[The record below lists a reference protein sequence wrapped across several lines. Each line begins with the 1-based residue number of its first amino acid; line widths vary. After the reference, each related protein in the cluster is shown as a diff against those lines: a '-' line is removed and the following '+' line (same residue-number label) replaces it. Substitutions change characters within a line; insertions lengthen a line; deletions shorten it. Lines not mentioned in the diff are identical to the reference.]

1 MNRLEFPETGFRDFP
16 ERGGRRG
23 GGIFSRVFPFLAVA
37 VLAGCGLWGLLFPE
51 PASAQSVSLSLN
63 PSSITEEDGAQ
74 KITVSATVSS
84 ISNPSFCFY
93 LDVGAHSPSQQTAT
107 EGIDYVALA
116 RKLVSFSGPTTV
128 STTFDVTATDD
139 SVSDGGETIRVHSW
153 KASDQSC
160 KYDLIN
166 SYGSAN
172 LTLND
177 SDPKANLSVSPTELN
192 EDAGAT
198 TVTVTAT
205 LNLQGTRTLSNS
217 VTYTGSV
224 GKTGDTATKGTD
236 YTAGS
241 FTVTLPSGTANA
253 QTTGTF
259 TLTPLR
265 DNASES
271 DETITVRGESTN
283 DGDAGEATI
292 TLKNSA
298 NLCSSQ
304 SPATLQA
311 DCLVLDALYDSAG
324 GADWANNRNW
334 KSANALDTWHGVK
347 VNNNDRVSSINLY
360 NNALT
365 GTIPDLSALTGLT
378 SLDLGDN
385 SLSGTIPDL
394 SALTSLGALK
404 LDGNNSLSGTIPDLS
419 GSQLRSLLLDNNN
432 ISGEIP
438 AWLND
443 MNFRELS
450 LDNNRLSGGIP
461 DLSNLTLSN
470 FDLSNNM
477 LDGSAPQAAYFPSG
491 LMQEQ
496 NPGRR
501 SAGGDANAA
510 GNLPDAGR
518 IDLSNNRL
526 TGPLPDM
533 STLLGAYKIDFSNNR
548 FGGVMNAAHFPANVG
563 TLDLSDNLLSGAI
576 PDLTSLTKLTLLYL
590 QNNRFSGTIPDLS
603 SISREV
609 WLNGNSISGTINAD
623 DLDNRIYF
631 LYLHDN
637 RLSNSGII
645 DLSSLSNLVEISL
658 WGNPGLDLTK
668 ITGLG
673 LKLEKAALW
682 ILYDSAGGSGWTSSN
697 GWFYGNNFGLWHGI
711 TTDSSGNVTG
721 IDLSENNLTGKINGG
736 IAVLDSLE
744 GLDLSCNSSLSGE
757 LPLGLKDISTLAT
770 VNICST
776 GMTVPSDQ
784 SFTTWK
790 NGADVT
796 FTDGTCSGAQA
807 CQVPV
812 SQGSSPPVSPSST
825 PPPDESPVEGG
836 GSGQGEG
843 ETEDA
848 RNPVPAPELPADD
861 PGNIEAGGG
870 CALVSGAGE
879 ERPGAASGLIL
890 AAFALLAVFPGRY
903 GRKAEGR

>member
-74 KITVSATVSS
+74 KITVIATVSS

-128 STTFDVTATDD
+128 STTFDVTAIDD

-324 GADWANNRNW
+324 GADWSNNTNW
-334 KSANALDTWHGVK
+334 KTANSLATWHGVK
-347 VNNNDRVSSINLY
+347 VRDGRVYEIELY
-360 NNALT
+360 DNGLT
-365 GTIPDLSALTGLT
+365 GTISDLSALTGLT
-378 SLDLGDN
+378 YLDLGNDDPRGTGATN

-394 SALTSLGALK
+394 SALTSLRYLL
-404 LDGNNSLSGTIPDLS
+404 LDGNSLSGTIPDLRNTNVRVL
-419 GSQLRSLLLDNNN
+419 QLNNNN

-438 AWLND
+438 TWLND
-443 MNFRELS
+443 MDLRELY
-450 LDNNRLSGGIP
+450 LHDNQLSGTIP
-461 DLSNLTLSN
+461 DLSDVDDYDL
-470 FDLSNNM
+470 DLSNNN
-477 LDGSAPQAAYFPSG
+477 LSGTIPAATHFPEE
-491 LMQEQ
+491 MRNFQ
-496 NPGRR
+496 GRLP
-501 SAGGDANAA
+501 AGKLN
-510 GNLPDAGR
+510 
-518 IDLSNNRL
+518 LSNN
-526 TGPLPDM
+526 
-533 STLLGAYKIDFSNNR
+533 N
-548 FGGVMNAAHFPANVG
+548 
-563 TLDLSDNLLSGAI
+563 LSGAI
-576 PDLTSLTKLTLLYL
+576 PDLSSLNNLYAIDLSNNSLNGSITAVLFPVGLNILDLSDNELSGAIPDLSTRMTKLTYLYL
-590 QNNRFSGTIPDLS
+590 QNNQFSGTIPDLS
-603 SISREV
+603 SVGRQV

-623 DLDNRIYF
+623 DFDNGVSY
-631 LYLHDN
+631 LYLHKN
-637 RLSNSGII
+637 QLSNSTTI
-645 DLSSLSNLVEISL
+645 DLSSLSNLSEISL
-658 WGNPGLDLTK
+658 WGNPGLDLTM
-668 ITGLG
+668 ITGLD
-673 LKLEKAALW
+673 LSLEKAALW
-682 ILYDSAGGSGWTSSN
+682 ILYDSAGGSGWTNSS
-697 GWFYGNNFGLWHGI
+697 GWPVGSNFSQGYGI

-721 IDLSENNLTGKINGG
+721 IDLSENNLSGKINGG

-757 LPLGLKDISTLAT
+757 LPLGLKDIEPLAT

-776 GMTVPSDQ
+776 GITVPGDQ

-790 NGADVT
+790 DGIIFTEGA
-796 FTDGTCSGAQA
+796 CSGAQA
-807 CQVPV
+807 CQAPV
-812 SQGSSPPVSPSST
+812 SNQGSSPPVSQS
-825 PPPDESPVEGG
+825 PDEGVGA
-836 GSGQGEG
+836 GQGEG
-843 ETEDA
+843 EPEDVQS
-848 RNPVPAPELPADD
+848 PVPDPELPAAD

-870 CALVSGAGE
+870 CALVSGTGE
-879 ERPGAASGLIL
+879 ERPGAAASGLLL
-890 AAFALLAVFPGRY
+890 AAFVLLPAFTGRH
-903 GRKAEGR
+903 GRRAEER